1 MDEKKLR
8 KLIEEKLGNLKEEDI
23 QKIEKY
29 LSEEKKL
36 RRQKIE
42 RIKEMIEKG
51 QYNVPPEKVA
61 EKILEY
67 LKKKS

>member
-8 KLIEEKLGNLKEEDI
+8 KLLEEKLGSLSEKEL

-29 LSEEKKL
+29 LTEEKNL

-42 RIKEMIEKG
+42 KIKELIERG
-51 QYNVPPEKVA
+51 EYNVPPEKVA

-67 LKKKS
+67 LKKNR

>member
-1 MDEKKLR
+1 MDEKKLK
-8 KLIEEKLGNLKEEDI
+8 KLIEEKLGHLKEEDI
-23 QKIEKY
+23 KKIEKY

-42 RIKEMIEKG
+42 KIKEMIEKG

-67 LKKKS
+67 LKKNR

>member
-42 RIKEMIEKG
+42 KIKEMIEKG

-67 LKKKS
+67 LKKNR